1 MRLVRS
7 RVADHILQLTGR
19 VADREHLS
27 ELTYMAMNH
36 DPDIVAVDTVRGYY
50 VGSKI
55 LVEVCRHA
63 SLHVHTYASRTFH
76 FSSPCLVSRPLL
88 LCVVNSMPWPRVTA
102 ARCGVAAKHAVAQ
115 GARHWRKLAEG
126 Y

>member
-1 MRLVRS
+1 MVA
-7 RVADHILQLTGR
+7 ADHILQLTGR

-55 LVEVCRHA
+55 LVEVRCRA
-63 SLHVHTYASRTFH
+63 SLFMH
-76 FSSPCLVSRPLL
+76 
-88 LCVVNSMPWPRVTA
+88 
-102 ARCGVAAKHAVAQ
+102 
-115 GARHWRKLAEG
+115 ARHTASLSELPACVLYSTCSCWV
-126 Y
+126 